1 MVSTPF
7 SPWPAMCA
15 AASSRRRARV
25 ARERRGG
32 PGATSPER
40 AGKAWPRGA
49 AGAGGERA
57 AGELAIDF
65 PVDGEEGIAEGDAG
79 EAGGEAGAIAAGGG
93 ELLDG
98 VRQGV
103 AEAVEAGDAG
113 KLGGRDAKGRLFH

>member
-1 MVSTPF
+1 MTPI
-7 SPWPAMCA
+7 SRKGRPA
-15 AASSRRRARV
+15 AACWRMRRAISSTSRSMP
-25 ARERRGG
+25 GG
-32 PGATSPER
+32 LTRAR
-40 AGKAWPRGA
+40 AGRALRA

-98 VRQGV
+98 MRQGV
-103 AEAVEAGDAG
+103 TEAVEAGDAG

>member
-32 PGATSPER
+32 ARSASPET
-40 AGKAWPRGA
+40 GGEGTPRG
-49 AGAGGERA
+49 G
-57 AGELAIDF
+57 
-65 PVDGEEGIAEGDAG
+65 AG

-93 ELLDG
+93 ELVDG

-103 AEAVEAGDAG
+103 TEAVEAGDAG

>member
-32 PGATSPER
+32 ARAPCPG
-40 AGKAWPRGA
+40 GA
-49 AGAGGERA
+49 GERA
-57 AGELAIDF
+57 AGALAIDF

-103 AEAVEAGDAG
+103 TEAVEAGDAG